1 MVDYEINKSKYITL
15 VGDVQSGKTNEELKY
30 CYESINVHKVPVIF
44 IVRNITADQLQLKA
58 RIDDFNN
65 KNNTNLKSK
74 ILSHVDIQSAATFME
89 SLGIIILLC
98 NSYQSNKI
106 KKVLGK
112 YHGDYHLCID
122 EVDFS
127 IKSKNNSSKI
137 DYNLSLIKQGAKHV
151 LGATATP
158 VALFSGDKC
167 LSKVKKLKAANNYH
181 GIESLNINYIRPNI
195 TRDPRSDIE
204 SIQEIY
210 SSLLLK
216 DHSILL
222 HTVSKFKEYHIDLA
236 EYIFDLFPQ
245 FTVLTYNGDGI
256 RILTCRLINV
266 KKVTSNNYG
275 QLINKYHYSDGV
287 HHFKNYSISEVLQII
302 KDHSHISI
310 ISGNLA
316 SRGISFVSSDYSIH
330 LTDQYFVPGKKTHGE
345 SYLQSLRILGCYNDS
360 KDLTLWCTERTWE
373 LIFQHNNFVYNLVKN
388 INSEKDWL
396 TKLQKIKIL
405 KPDTSLTRP
414 KLTKG
419 TKFNRVPH
427 SNHFNFCIEYQEE
440 PEEEIEEDI

>member
-1 MVDYEINKSKYITL
+1 MNILLSKLYQQLKYI
-15 VGDVQSGKTNEELKY
+15 
-30 CYESINVHKVPVIF
+30 
-44 IVRNITADQLQLKA
+44 NISYDTPLTCDDI
-58 RIDDFNN
+58 IDDIKLYQN
-65 KNNTNLKSK
+65 KL
-74 ILSHVDIQSAATFME
+74 A
-89 SLGIIILLC
+89 
-98 NSYQSNKI
+98 KI
-106 KKVLGK
+106 K
-112 YHGDYHLCID
+112 DID
-122 EVDFS
+122 VDS
-127 IKSKNNSSKI
+127 IIDTLYNDNMTLSS
-137 DYNLSLIKQGAKHV
+137 
-151 LGATATP
+151 
-158 VALFSGDKC
+158 
-167 LSKVKKLKAANNYH
+167 
-181 GIESLNINYIRPNI
+181 SLNNI
-195 TRDPRSDIE
+195 YDIKNIE

-275 QLINKYHYSDGV
+275 QLINKYHYSEGV